1 MTAVDKLD
9 WELRVREG
17 ARLKLCGMRETSLGE
32 QTLVQMTGT
41 NAELRASLY
50 KALALLGDDGSQG
63 RPPANADELAA
74 VVDGVKPAA
83 SFFSRYGV
91 GGGGGAGGGGGRQ
104 RGPFCAYCGSGV
116 DGGHTAGCARP
127 DPL

>member
-63 RPPANADELAA
+63 RPPANADELMRITA
-74 VVDGVKPAA
+74 P
-83 SFFSRYGV
+83 GV
-91 GGGGGAGGGGGRQ
+91 GGGGGSGGRQ
-104 RGPFCAYCGSGV
+104 RGPFCAYCGHSG
-116 DGGHTAGCARP
+116 GGHSANCNRP